1 MFGNKITQSDISLPV
16 SACQAVLLGT
26 PYFQLSVKL
35 KSSRSRFSQFLHSTV
50 AGKEG
55 MEGTPALL
63 KAITV

>member
-1 MFGNKITQSDISLPV
+1 LD
-16 SACQAVLLGT
+16 T
-26 PYFQLSVKL
+26 PYFQVSAKL
-35 KSSRSRFSQFLHSTV
+35 KGLRSCFSQFRHSTV

>member
-1 MFGNKITQSDISLPV
+1 MFGNKNTQVIYRYALFLSSSFAGYSIF
-16 SACQAVLLGT
+16 SAQRD
-26 PYFQLSVKL
+26 VKDL
-35 KSSRSRFSQFLHSTV
+35 RCCFGRFLHSTV

>member
-1 MFGNKITQSDISLPV
+1 MFVNKITQVIYRYGLCLSSSFPD
-16 SACQAVLLGT
+16 T
-26 PYFQLSVKL
+26 PYFQLGVSL
-35 KSSRSRFSQFLHSTV
+35 KSLRCCFGLFLHWTV

>member
-1 MFGNKITQSDISLPV
+1 LLLQSVP
-16 SACQAVLLGT
+16 
-26 PYFQLSVKL
+26 
-35 KSSRSRFSQFLHSTV
+35 HSTV